1 MAADN
6 RLLEI
11 RWIGEYDIENLELA
25 PEHLIKHNYIV
36 NNNLNSAD
44 AITYLDDIPFKFWT
58 RPRDIR
64 A

>member
-11 RWIGEYDIENLELA
+11 RWIGEYYIENLELA
-25 PEHLIKHNYIV
+25 PAHLEEYNHIV
-36 NNNLNSAD
+36 NNNLNSVD
-44 AITYLDDIPFKFWT
+44 AIIFLDDTPFKFWT